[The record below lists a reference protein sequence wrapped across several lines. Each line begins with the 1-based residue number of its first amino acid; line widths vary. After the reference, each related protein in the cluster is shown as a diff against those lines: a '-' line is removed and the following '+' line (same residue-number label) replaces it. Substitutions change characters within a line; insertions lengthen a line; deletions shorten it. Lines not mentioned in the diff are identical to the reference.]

1 MVCVEGLLDIVQAV
15 FGPVGVHEFLVP
27 GKALLFLSHGELVPG
42 FSLVVVVV
50 AGEACTDNN

>member
-15 FGPVGVHEFLVP
+15 FAPVCVHEFLVP
-27 GKALLFLSHGELVPG
+27 GKTLLFFSHGEFAPG

-50 AGEACTDNN
+50 AGEACTDN

>member
-1 MVCVEGLLDIVQAV
+1 MVCVEGLLYIVQAV
-15 FGPVGVHEFLVP
+15 FAPVGVHEFPVS
-27 GKALLFLSHGELVPG
+27 GKALLLLSHGELVPR